1 MSSRAVFLAAFLAC
15 MAGRAF
21 SAVSFY
27 DLEALDI
34 DKKPFDFSST
44 KGQVVM
50 VVNVATY

>member
-1 MSSRAVFLAAFLAC
+1 MRYDFFSLAGWSSAA
-15 MAGRAF
+15 GN
-21 SAVSFY
+21 FY

-34 DKKPFDFSST
+34 DKNPFDFSST